1 MARIGIIGIKQ
12 LPAVGGADRVV
23 EHLLDHAAPGDHR
36 TVYLRDGPGST
47 YAGGSTVA
55 VVRIRAGRGKHTGP
69 FFYFLSCA
77 IHALV
82 RGRYDLIHV
91 HNSDAGFILPI
102 LRLRPGTRIIGTFHG
117 TPSLRAKWGRG
128 ARAFL
133 RLSEFLFVRFA
144 HHLTSVSDIGRVRGR
159 TVEFI
164 PNGFEPPSAST
175 AEEAESLLTRF
186 GLPDRGYLLFA
197 AGRVDATKG
206 LHDLL
211 GAHRT
216 MPGRPP
222 LMVVGDFT
230 HDPAY
235 TRRLAPPL
243 NAHGVI
249 VHRALLPKPELAL
262 LMSRAAA
269 FVFPSRVEAM
279 SMMLLE
285 SLAAGPPV
293 VCSAIRE
300 NVALVGS
307 DYPWLFTPGDSAS
320 LVRAI
325 QRALTAGPGDVQQL
339 AALRTRLLE
348 ERSWDR
354 IGALYGSACSTL
366 LARGGR

>member
-1 MARIGIIGIKQ
+1 
-12 LPAVGGADRVV
+12 VV
-23 EHLLDHAAPGDHR
+23 EHLLGHAAPGEHQ
-36 TVYLRDGPGST
+36 TVYLRDEPGST
-47 YAGGSTVA
+47 YAGGGAVA

-69 FFYFLSCA
+69 FLYFLSCA

-102 LRLRPGTRIIGTFHG
+102 LRLRPGTRVMGTFHG

-144 HHLTSVSDIGRVRGR
+144 HHLTSVSDVGSVRGR
-159 TVEFI
+159 AVEFI
-164 PNGFEPPSAST
+164 PNGIEPLSVPAGG
-175 AEEAESLLTRF
+175 EAGPLLTRF
-186 GLPDRGYLLFA
+186 GLSDGGYLLFA
-197 AGRVDATKG
+197 AGRVDVTKG

-211 GAHRT
+211 AAHRT

-235 TRRLAPPL
+235 ARHLAPAL
-243 NAHGVI
+243 DAHGVV
-249 VHRALLPKPELAL
+249 VHRALLPKRELAL

-269 FVFPSRVEAM
+269 FLFPSRVEAM
-279 SMMLLE
+279 SMVLLE

-307 DYPWLFTPGDSAS
+307 DYPWLFTPGDPAS
-320 LVRAI
+320 MVRAI
-325 QRALTAGPGDVQQL
+325 QRALTAAPGDLQHL
-339 AALRTRLLE
+339 AALRARLLE
-348 ERSWDR
+348 ERSWGR
-354 IGALYGSACSTL
+354 IGGLYRSAYATL
-366 LARGGR
+366 LARAVR